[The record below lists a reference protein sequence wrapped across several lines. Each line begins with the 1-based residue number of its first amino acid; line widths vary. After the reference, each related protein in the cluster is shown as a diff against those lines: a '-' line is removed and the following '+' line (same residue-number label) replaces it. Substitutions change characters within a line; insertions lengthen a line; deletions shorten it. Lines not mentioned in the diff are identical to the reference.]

1 LRPCGGH
8 AIMFCQ
14 SVSGM
19 ISRSCGRERLQEVSV
34 FPSRRILLVLVAA
47 LLFAGCAVTQRA
59 EEPPRPE
66 GPFDVAI
73 LAVSDTRG
81 ELEPC
86 G

>member
-1 LRPCGGH
+1 
-8 AIMFCQ
+8 
-14 SVSGM
+14 
-19 ISRSCGRERLQEVSV
+19 VSV
-34 FPSRRILLVLVAA
+34 FPSRRSLLILLVG
-47 LLFAGCAVTQRA
+47 LLIAGCTATQRV
-59 EEPPRPE
+59 EEPARPV

>member
-1 LRPCGGH
+1 
-8 AIMFCQ
+8 
-14 SVSGM
+14 
-19 ISRSCGRERLQEVSV
+19 V
-34 FPSRRILLVLVAA
+34 FPSRRLLLILVVGLIV
-47 LLFAGCAVTQRA
+47 AGCAVTQRT
-59 EEPPRPE
+59 EEPERPV